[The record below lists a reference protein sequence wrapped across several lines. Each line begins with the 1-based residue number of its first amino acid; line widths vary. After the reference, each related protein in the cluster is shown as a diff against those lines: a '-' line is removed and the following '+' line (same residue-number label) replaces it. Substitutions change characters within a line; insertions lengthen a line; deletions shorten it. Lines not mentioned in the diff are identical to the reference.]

1 VLVASIVGTRSQFI
15 KAAVVGRA
23 LRKEHEE
30 FLIHTG
36 QHYDANMSDVFYNEL
51 DIPSPDVH
59 LEIGSHSA
67 HHQAHGRGSYSRNWP
82 DYRVEPTSCAAL
94 GEGRH
99 CLGYSFISGFCSGI
113 HLQSGAKVVSD
124 SIPIHSRNCDAHTCG
139 HNCSRR

>member
-59 LEIGSHSA
+59 LEIGSH
-67 HHQAHGRGSYSRNWP
+67 
-82 DYRVEPTSCAAL
+82 
-94 GEGRH
+94 
-99 CLGYSFISGFCSGI
+99 
-113 HLQSGAKVVSD
+113 
-124 SIPIHSRNCDAHTCG
+124 
-139 HNCSRR
+139 